1 MKIFLPDRYPVRFV
15 FARLK
20 NSIHASSVFSFSALA
35 VPVFSAIFFSTTPH
49 AEPGSS
55 APGPSSSTPLAN
67 IIVTATRT
75 PQSANDTLAQVAV
88 ITRDD
93 IEAAGSAT
101 LVELLQRKAGV
112 EIRSTGGPGQ
122 PSGVLIRGA
131 SSGQTLLL
139 VDGLR
144 VGSVTAGSPAFEN
157 IPLELIE
164 RIEVVKGPLSGLYG
178 SDAIG
183 GVVQIFTR
191 SDYHSRLSADAGV
204 GSYSTRTFNAGFTAI
219 QNGTALTL
227 NAGYQDVAAPRSASN
242 AGAGPFTYN
251 PDRDPYRN
259 SNVLAKLSHTL
270 SSGANLSISAW
281 QSIGRTK
288 FDDGP
293 VGDPSNRQILSGIQA
308 SGESQFAT
316 FWKSSLR
323 IGQTTDDIRFVS
335 AFPDTFKSEQNQGV
349 WFNEFKTGFGDLNA
363 GAELRREKVA
373 STNTNYD
380 AKTRDTRSVFGGYLG
395 KLGANQLE
403 LALRRDQEDQFGRR
417 NTGSL
422 SYGYAIN
429 STLKIY
435 IRGGRAF
442 RAPSFNDLYY
452 PGFSNP
458 LLKPERSKQAEVGL
472 RLNQSGY
479 NMSLVY
485 FDNRIDDLIV
495 FDPATFLPQN
505 IDRARIKGWEFGGD
519 TVVSGVT
526 IKAALTVQQPEDA
539 ATGKQLR
546 SRARQ
551 FGNFSASRSFGAF
564 TINADVTASSK
575 RFDSSDEDTSSR
587 MAGYTL
593 LGAAVRYRIDKTWS
607 IELSGRNLANR
618 DYELARGYNTP
629 QRTVFVRVKAIAF

>member
-1 MKIFLPDRYPVRFV
+1 MKPISPDRNKARFASARLQSALPSSRIFL
-15 FARLK
+15 L
-20 NSIHASSVFSFSALA
+20 SILA
-35 VPVFSAIFFSTTPH
+35 VSTSVALH
-49 AEPGSS
+49 AAPNT
-55 APGPSSSTPLAN
+55 APGIPLEN
-67 IIVTATRT
+67 IVVTATRT
-75 PQSANDTLAQVAV
+75 PQGVADTLVQVAV

-93 IEAAGSAT
+93 IEAAGSST

-112 EIRSTGGPGQ
+112 EIRSTGGAGQ
-122 PSGVLIRGA
+122 PAGVFIRGA
-131 SSGQTLLL
+131 SSSQTLLL

-157 IPLELIE
+157 IPLDLIE

-191 SDYHSRLSADAGV
+191 SDSRPRLSADVGA
-204 GSYSTRTFNAGFTAI
+204 GSYSTRTFNAGLTAI
-219 QNGTALTL
+219 QGRTAFTL

-242 AGAGPFTYN
+242 PEAGPYTYN
-251 PDRDPYRN
+251 ADRDPYRN

-281 QSIGRTK
+281 QSVGHTK
-288 FDDGP
+288 FDAGP
-293 VGDPSNRQILSGIQA
+293 DDDASNKQILSGIQA
-308 SGESQFAT
+308 SGESQFTT

-323 IGQTTDDIRFVS
+323 VGQTTDDIRFAS
-335 AFPDTFKSEQNQGV
+335 AFPDTFKSGQNQGV
-349 WFNEFKTGFGDLNA
+349 WFNEFKTGIGDLNA
-363 GAELRREKVA
+363 GAELRKEKVA
-373 STNTNYD
+373 STNTDYD
-380 AKTRDTRSVFGGYLG
+380 AKTRDTRAVFAGYLG

-422 SYGYAIN
+422 SYGYALSN
-429 STLKIY
+429 ALKVY
-435 IRGGRAF
+435 ARGGRAF

-458 LLKPERSKQAEVGL
+458 LLKPERSRQAEVGL
-472 RLNQSGY
+472 RLNESGY
-479 NMSLVY
+479 SASLVY

-495 FDPATFLPQN
+495 FDLATFLPQN
-505 IDRARIKGWEFGGD
+505 IARARIKGWELGGD
-519 TVVSGVT
+519 TVVGGVAL
-526 IKAALTVQQPEDA
+526 KAAFTVQQPEDVE
-539 ATGKQLR
+539 TGKQLR

-551 FGNFSASRSFGAF
+551 FGNLSASRSFGSL
-564 TINADVTASSK
+564 TVSGDITASSR
-575 RFDSSDEDTSSR
+575 RFDSSDEDAGSR

-593 LGAAVRYRIDKTWS
+593 LGAAVRYRVDKTWS
-607 IELSGRNLANR
+607 IELSGQNLTNR

-629 QRTVFVRVKAIAF
+629 QRTVFIRVKAVAF